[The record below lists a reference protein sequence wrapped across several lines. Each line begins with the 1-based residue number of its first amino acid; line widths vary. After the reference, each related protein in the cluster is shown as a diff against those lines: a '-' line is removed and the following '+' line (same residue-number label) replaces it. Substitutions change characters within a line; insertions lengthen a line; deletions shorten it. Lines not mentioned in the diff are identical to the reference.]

1 MEGKLDP
8 KLMTKEMLSKAMACE
23 TPEAIIALAK
33 ENGIELTAE
42 EGKRIF
48 ENLENFDVNL
58 ADDALEKVAGGSS
71 DEICWEICHSP
82 GTY

>member
-8 KLMTKEMLSKAMACE
+8 KLMTKEMLAKAMACE

-58 ADDALEKVAGGSS
+58 ADDALEKVAGGGDSS
-71 DEICWEICHSP
+71 ICWEICHSP